1 MKKPAVFVLSLLLF
15 TSFLHSQV
23 VNDTQII
30 EGSHWIYDAFNTLSL
45 ETANAVFTE
54 NSPLSAGEL
63 KLYLKQY
70 DKDSLSQ
77 AGQQIY
83 EKIENYLYTQ
93 KNFFKDKAYEA
104 ALGLKLAPE
113 LMYKSNGQIP
123 WTYNYYYKSFPI
135 TVDVDTGFSNYI
147 SAGGD
152 FFIGK
157 NYKSSNLKD
166 NFTNI
171 PTGFEQIEFL
181 FPKFCYGS
189 AGMAFDNWGFNI
201 NTGKEGLKI
210 GNTKTGSII
219 YNNTFETDGF
229 IQLSAYTDDYKLT
242 MNIIEISQNKFLYWH
257 EFDARFWKKLKVSFM
272 EGALI
277 NEPFEIRFINP
288 MMIFHSFS
296 FWRNYAT
303 DMEMHFYNESHC
315 ASYLGVKFEINPV
328 KSLRFYA
335 LYSMNEMQ
343 MPNERSGKNLAYP
356 DSFGLQAGAEL
367 KLPSSFDGYW
377 TANLEGVYCSPYLYI
392 KQAPDWS
399 LYKTRMDMITFSDVQ
414 SWIGCPFGPDC
425 FIADAAFGYE
435 QFDKWSCGLE
445 YLMVIKG
452 QNDFSIFDKAGHYTT
467 QKYNG
472 QDVDVWDYYPYTKY
486 QIAEDNGDQ
495 QGMDD
500 AVKQGRYM
508 WMTGL
513 PEYKHQ
519 IALNGMYRINDK
531 MKLEGQLIYS
541 FIFNANHI
549 KGNFQNGVQGSLSF
563 EYNVF

>member
-1 MKKPAVFVLSLLLF
+1 MKKLSIFLCSLLLF
-15 TSFLHSQV
+15 SPLLHSQII
-23 VNDTQII
+23 NDTQIV
-30 EGSHWIYDAFNTLSL
+30 EGGHWIYEAFNTLSI
-45 ETANAVFTE
+45 ESGKGVFTE
-54 NSPLSAGEL
+54 NAPLCAGEL
-63 KLYLKQY
+63 KVYLKQY
-70 DKDSLSQ
+70 DKDCLSE
-77 AGQQIY
+77 AGKKIY
-83 EKIENYLYTQ
+83 DKIENYLYTK
-93 KNFFKDKAYEA
+93 KNFFEGKDYEVS
-104 ALGLKLAPE
+104 LGLKLAPE
-113 LMYKSNGQIP
+113 LMYKSNKEIP
-123 WTYNYYYKSFPI
+123 WTYNYFYKNFPI
-135 TVDVDTGFSNYI
+135 TVDVDTGFSDYI

-157 NYKSSNLKD
+157 NYKSSNLSH
-166 NFTNI
+166 NFTNL
-171 PTGFEQIEFL
+171 PTGLDQFEFM
-181 FPKFCYGS
+181 FPRFTYGS
-189 AGMAFDNWGFNI
+189 AGVNFENWGFNI

-229 IQLSAYTDDYKLT
+229 IQFSAYTDDYKLT

-328 KSLRFYA
+328 KNLRFYA

-343 MPNERSGKNLAYP
+343 MPNERSEKMNSYP
-356 DSFGLQAGAEL
+356 DSFGLQGGVEL
-367 KLPSSFDGYW
+367 KIPSAFDGYW
-377 TANLEGVYCSPYLYI
+377 NANLETVYCAPFLYI

-399 LYKTRMDMITFSDVQ
+399 LYKTRMDMITFKDVK
-414 SWIGCPFGPDC
+414 SWIGSPFGPDC
-425 FIADAAFGYE
+425 FAVDASFGYE
-435 QFDKWSCGLE
+435 QFDKWSCGFE
-445 YLMVIKG
+445 YLMLIKG
-452 QNDFSIFDKAGHYTT
+452 ENDFSLFDKKSHLSSH
-467 QKYNG
+467 KYKDK
-472 QDVDVWDYYPYTKY
+472 DVDVWDYYPYTKY
-486 QIAEDNGDQ
+486 QIAEDNNDI
-495 QGMDD
+495 QGMKN
-500 AVKQGRYM
+500 ATKQGRYM
-508 WMTGL
+508 WMTGI

-531 MKLEGQLIYS
+531 MKLQGQFIYS
-541 FIFNANHI
+541 FIFNVGHT
-549 KGNFQNGVQGSLSF
+549 KGNFQQGVQTALSF